1 MSLSFYSPI
10 LGSAVTFLCPVLSGT
25 KLLHRYGI
33 KKLRQIFEGFQV
45 LKARIVCGQ
54 LDFLHQPRTGCSIG
68 IAVMSGVSLS
78 LCSFGKSV
86 LCLHPFILV
95 LNTFAEFLTQVNT
108 VLNVVGPLPLSN
120 VYANRTPS
128 VSFSGLH
135 HIKLGLLALGWCFVH
150 NYMWTFIISYNEA
163 VYRVVSSA
171 CS

>member
-1 MSLSFYSPI
+1 MWPVRLSSPTPHQLFHWNCCDVRCFPKSLLIWKISPVF
-10 LGSAVTFLCPVLSGT
+10 A
-25 KLLHRYGI
+25 
-33 KKLRQIFEGFQV
+33 
-45 LKARIVCGQ
+45 
-54 LDFLHQPRTGCSIG
+54 SIH
-68 IAVMSGVSLS
+68 S
-78 LCSFGKSV
+78 CTQ
-86 LCLHPFILV
+86 H
-95 LNTFAEFLTQVNT
+95 TFAEFLTQVNT

-150 NYMWTFIISYNEA
+150 NYMWTFIISYKEA